1 MKSKMAYF
9 NSRAFF
15 TGIGISLICSISST
29 DFWISG
35 IIGTILGVIALMLI
49 KKKTENK
56 IINSISGFILASI
69 ASIIL
74 VNMGHSLYLRETPVF
89 ILSIFPIIAAVIIS
103 KSGKKPLNM
112 VLHIF
117 FIYSIVLFF
126 LKIAGLY
133 LHINIENLHPLLKSN
148 FKTIL
153 WGGILYAI
161 IGIVP
166 ILTLNDTFDKKNII
180 LNYVLSSIT
189 ILVVSFL
196 AVSVLGIKE
205 VNIYRYPEY
214 LVLKRVEFLDF
225 INNVDSFFNF
235 AIITDLLFTMANG
248 IKAVKIDNTFIKI
261 LIPTGILAVTVYT
274 CFTNWPL
281 LFLYKNLP
289 IIFIFLL
296 IITLIP
302 KKN

>member
-1 MKSKMAYF
+1 
-9 NSRAFF
+9 
-15 TGIGISLICSISST
+15 
-29 DFWISG
+29 
-35 IIGTILGVIALMLI
+35 
-49 KKKTENK
+49 
-56 IINSISGFILASI
+56 
-69 ASIIL
+69 
-74 VNMGHSLYLRETPVF
+74 
-89 ILSIFPIIAAVIIS
+89 
-103 KSGKKPLNM
+103 
-112 VLHIF
+112 
-117 FIYSIVLFF
+117 
-126 LKIAGLY
+126 
-133 LHINIENLHPLLKSN
+133 LHPLLKSN